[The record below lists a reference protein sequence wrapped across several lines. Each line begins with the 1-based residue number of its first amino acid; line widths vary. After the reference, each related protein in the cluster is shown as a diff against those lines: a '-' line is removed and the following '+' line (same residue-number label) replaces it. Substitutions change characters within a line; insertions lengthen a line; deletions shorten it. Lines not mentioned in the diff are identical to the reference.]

1 MGEENP
7 ESYLRRETR
16 QHAAVN
22 RSAQRNVVRAMNPES
37 LAQLELDRYH
47 EIAEQLLRAPNVV
60 TLCCDGRFIARAGQV
75 TDERLSVVERL
86 EAVQAGWQL
95 VDTPACFEL
104 QDESVFLFNLHDH
117 GNSVVANLIV
127 SQAHADGSESGADP
141 KAIELLSPLIDC
153 MQKEL
158 LLTDELFSMTEE
170 ITARYEELNLVYD
183 TQDLAADF
191 EETHAQLKVLVSN
204 CRESMNVSFAT
215 LILRD
220 KDLTLYDVGP
230 DVESADVLE
239 ALQLLR
245 GQLYDWVS
253 ASNQI
258 TVVNDVKDS
267 LAALLCAELPYKII
281 AAPVLSS
288 TNGMLIIAR
297 STEQPNFK
305 NNDKNLMDVMARKA
319 SKIILA
325 SYDPQTGL
333 MKRPGFEYQINLAL
347 ESAQASGATHAIF
360 IVDIDRTQVI
370 NDTLGYEAGDMV
382 IRALATTL
390 QENLRSIDTIS
401 RLGGDKFGVIVDGC
415 SIEAA
420 KKIAK
425 KITRSVEALDLNW
438 GDDRIDTRI
447 SIGVTPIT
455 AHTPNV
461 NSVIAAA
468 EIACSSIKERGGNEV
483 GVYSSSD
490 EELVRRKTQMDLVA
504 RIQKTLRGDGFELYF
519 QPIVPLKPGDDRIHG
534 EVLLRML
541 SESGEIMLPAM
552 FLPAAE
558 RYHLMPDIDRWVVG
572 KTIAMLESSP
582 LFASGSEM
590 LISINLSGQ
599 TLSDSSF
606 IQFTHDLLDQ
616 CSIPA
621 KNLCFEITETI
632 AITDLSE
639 AKRFIDSFQERGV
652 LFSLDDFGTGLSSF
666 SYLKELPVDF
676 LKIDGS
682 FVKEICSDP
691 IADTMVSAINDVGHT
706 MKLQTIGEYVE
717 NAAIQERL
725 REIGVDYGQG
735 FGIAKVTPF
744 ADLLAAIQVDKRLWN
759 LG

>member
-1 MGEENP
+1 
-7 ESYLRRETR
+7 
-16 QHAAVN
+16 
-22 RSAQRNVVRAMNPES
+22 MNPES

-47 EIAEQLLRAPNVV
+47 KIAEQLLQAPNVL

-75 TDERLSVVERL
+75 TDERLTVIERL
-86 EAVQAGWQL
+86 EAAQAGWQL

-127 SQAHADGSESGADP
+127 SQVYADGNESGPDP
-141 KAIELLSPLIDC
+141 KAIELLSPLFDC

-158 LLTDELFSMTEE
+158 LLADELFSMTEE

-183 TQDLAADF
+183 TQDQASDF

-204 CRESMNVSFAT
+204 CRDSMNVSFAA

-230 DVESADVLE
+230 DLESSDVLE
-239 ALQLLR
+239 AIQLLR

-253 ASNQI
+253 TSNQI
-258 TVVNDVKDS
+258 AVVNDVKDS

-297 STEQPNFK
+297 SAGQSNFK

-325 SYDPQTGL
+325 SYDAQTGL

-347 ESAQASGATHAIF
+347 KSAEVDGTTHAIF

-390 QENLRSIDTIS
+390 QENLRSVDTIS
-401 RLGGDKFGVIVDGC
+401 RLGGDKFGVLVDGC
-415 SIEAA
+415 KIEAA
-420 KKIAK
+420 KKIAN
-425 KITRSVEALDLNW
+425 KITRSVAALDLSW
-438 GDDRIDTRI
+438 GDESIDARI

-455 AHTPNV
+455 ANTPNL
-461 NSVIAAA
+461 NSVVTAA
-468 EIACSSIKERGGNEV
+468 EIACSSIKERGGNDV

-504 RIQKTLRGDGFELYF
+504 RIQKTLRSDGFELYF
-519 QPIVPLKPGDDRIHG
+519 QPIVPLKPGDHRIHG

-541 SESGEIMLPAM
+541 GESGEIMLPTT

-572 KTIAMLESSP
+572 RTIAMLESSP
-582 LFASGSEM
+582 LLTSSSEM
-590 LISINLSGQ
+590 LVSINLSGQ

-621 KNLCFEITETI
+621 ENLCFEITETI

-639 AKRFIDSFQERGV
+639 AKRFIDSFRERGV

-666 SYLKELPVDF
+666 SYLKELPVNY

-682 FVKEICSDP
+682 FVKEICVDP
-691 IADTMVSAINDVGHT
+691 IAETMVSAINDVGHT
-706 MKLQTIGEYVE
+706 MNLQTIGEFVE
-717 NAAIQERL
+717 NAAICERL

-735 FGIAKVTPF
+735 FGIAKPTPF
-744 ADLLAAIQVDKRLWN
+744 ADFLDTAQVDKQIWN
-759 LG
+759 LA